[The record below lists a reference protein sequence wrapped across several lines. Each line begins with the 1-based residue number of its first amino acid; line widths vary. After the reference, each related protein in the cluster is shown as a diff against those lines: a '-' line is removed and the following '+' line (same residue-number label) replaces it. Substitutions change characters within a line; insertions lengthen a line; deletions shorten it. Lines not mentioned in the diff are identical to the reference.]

1 MAGGVLYVVAT
12 PIGNL
17 EDLTLRALRVLRE
30 VDLIAAEDTRHT
42 RLLLSR
48 HGISG
53 PVTSYYDAVERAR
66 APGIVEKLKA
76 GARVALV
83 SDAGTPGIADPG
95 YHLVRGALAAGV
107 PVVPVP
113 GPSALTA
120 LVSVAGFPAERF
132 VFEGFLPSR
141 PGPRAGRLAALAHEP
156 RALVFFEAAR
166 RLAPFLAAAEAA
178 LGDREAAVA
187 RELTKRHEEILRGT
201 LSDLRERVAR
211 RASLRG
217 EVTVLVTGAAEAEP
231 AHDVASIDEEL
242 RAGRAA
248 GRGLRE
254 LAAEIARRTGMSRRE
269 VYRRG
274 LALERG

>member
-1 MAGGVLYVVAT
+1 
-12 PIGNL
+12 
-17 EDLTLRALRVLRE
+17 
-30 VDLIAAEDTRHT
+30 
-42 RLLLSR
+42 
-48 HGISG
+48 
-53 PVTSYYDAVERAR
+53 
-66 APGIVEKLKA
+66 
-76 GARVALV
+76 
-83 SDAGTPGIADPG
+83 DAGTPGLADPG
-95 YHLVRGALAAGV
+95 YHLVRGALAAGIA
-107 PVVPVP
+107 VVPVP
-113 GPSALTA
+113 GPSAPTA
-120 LVSVAGFPAERF
+120 LVSVAGFPAER
-132 VFEGFLPSR
+132 
-141 PGPRAGRLAALAHEP
+141 
-156 RALVFFEAAR
+156 LVFEAAR
-166 RLAPFLAAAEAA
+166 RLAAFLAAAEAA
-178 LGDREAAVA
+178 LGDRQAALA

-217 EVTVLVTGAAEAEP
+217 EVTVLVAGAAEAEP

>member
-1 MAGGVLYVVAT
+1 VAAGTLYVVAT

-17 EDLTLRALRVLRE
+17 EDVTLRALRVLRE
-30 VDLIAAEDTRHT
+30 VDLIAAEDTRRT
-42 RLLLSR
+42 RTLLGR
-48 HGISG
+48 HGIAR
-53 PVTSYYDAVERAR
+53 PLTSYYDAVERAR
-66 APGIVEKLKA
+66 APAIVARLQA
-76 GARVALV
+76 GASVALV

-141 PGPRAGRLAALAHEP
+141 PGPRAARLAALAHEP

-178 LGDREAAVA
+178 LGDREAALA
-187 RELTKRHEEILRGT
+187 RELTKRHEEILRGS
-201 LSDLRERVAR
+201 LSELRERVAR

-217 EVTVLVTGAAEAEP
+217 EVTVLVAGAPEAEP
-231 AHDVASIDEEL
+231 ARDVASIDEEL

>member
-1 MAGGVLYVVAT
+1 VTLYVVAT

-17 EDLTLRALRVLRE
+17 EDVTLRALRVLGE
-30 VDLIAAEDTRHT
+30 VDLIAAEDTRRT
-42 RLLLSR
+42 RTLLAR
-48 HGISG
+48 HGIAR
-53 PVTSYYDAVERAR
+53 PLTSYYDAVERRR
-66 APGIVEKLKA
+66 APAIIERLKA
-76 GARVALV
+76 GASVALV

-107 PVVPVP
+107 AVVPVP

-141 PGPRAGRLAALAHEP
+141 AGPRAARLGALAREP

-166 RLAPFLAAAEAA
+166 RLGAFLAAAEAA
-178 LGDREAAVA
+178 LGDREAALG
-187 RELTKRHEEILRGT
+187 RELTKRYEEILRGT
-201 LSDLRERVAR
+201 LSELRERLGR
-211 RASLRG
+211 RAALRG
-217 EVTVLVTGAAEAEP
+217 EVTVLVAGAPETPPVRDE
-231 AHDVASIDEEL
+231 ASIDDQL

-254 LAAEIARRTGMSRRE
+254 LAAEIARRTGLSRRE

-274 LALERG
+274 LALERPR